1 MKVLS
6 WNITSAIT
14 ELKELKD
21 DQEMMLGDMERGVE
35 QLSIAED
42 LDEFKAGGVYTLV
55 DVERSDG
62 SLYTTS
68 EVEECKYGKEG
79 TLADTEGSDDK
90 LNAAEGEV
98 EIGELFYELMFQLE
112 ITK

>member
-1 MKVLS
+1 MEY
-6 WNITSAIT
+6 TSAVS

-21 DQEMMLGDMERGVE
+21 EQEMMLGDMERNVD

-42 LDEFKAGGVYTLV
+42 LDEFKSGIIHTLV
-55 DVERSDG
+55 DVERSDE

-68 EVEECKYGKEG
+68 DVEACKDGEES
-79 TLADTEGSDDK
+79 TLADTERSDDK
-90 LNAAEGEV
+90 LDAEEGEV
-98 EIGELFYELMFQLE
+98 ESGEIFYELIFQFQ